1 VVEAV
6 VGQEVSG
13 VIGMEVE
20 GGVVDIG
27 AEVEMLVGVV
37 VAMAILSPV
46 EEAMVG
52 WDAAAAGV

>member
-1 VVEAV
+1 V

-20 GGVVDIG
+20 GGVDVG
-27 AEVEMLVGVV
+27 AEEVEMLVGVV